1 MNKLNS
7 KTTRIVSALAL
18 SAGLFSVSNSAMAA
32 SCSIETDYPNAQ
44 CLTKTTVASTGSHKV
59 TATATA
65 TDKITGRGVKGRL
78 LLMNPKVFSALS
90 LKAFVGSTKITYTSD
105 IVGREYVARVDIA
118 SGEWRMK
125 KLTASISVQK
135 VSGGRPH
142 L

>member
-44 CLTKTTVASTGSHKV
+44 CQTKKTGASTGSHKV
-59 TATATA
+59 TAKATA
-65 TDKITGRGVKGRL
+65 KDKITGRGVNGE
-78 LLMNPKVFSALS
+78 LMLINQNGFGAISRKN
-90 LKAFVGSTKITYTSD
+90 FVGSTNITYTSSV
-105 IVGREYVARVDIA
+105 VGREYVARVSIA

-135 VSGGRPH
+135 V
-142 L
+142 